1 MEAIAP
7 LPPASKS
14 AANASPRRASITGRA
29 RAPSLLCEMPR
40 ASAASEPTGAI
51 GISLAWA
58 SARAVAIPIR
68 RPVNDPGPIP
78 TAIRSILSQP
88 PARLDASL
96 DLPQQHLGV
105 ARPPVGTRVDP
116 GLADDLA
123 RCGHPDDRVGGR
135 AIDTEH
141 HHQ

>member
-1 MEAIAP
+1 
-7 LPPASKS
+7 
-14 AANASPRRASITGRA
+14 
-29 RAPSLLCEMPR
+29 MPR

-58 SARAVAIPIR
+58 SARAVAMPIR
-68 RPVNDPGPIP
+68 RPVNDPGPTP

-88 PARLDASL
+88 PASVDAPL
-96 DLPQQHLGV
+96 DLPQEHLGV
-105 ARPPVGTRVDP
+105 ARPAVGPRVDP
-116 GLADDLA
+116 GLAEHLA
-123 RCGHPDDRVGGR
+123 GIGHSNHSVGGR